1 MKLRL
6 DGIAVDCVIGD
17 LPEERSRLQ
26 RLCVSVE
33 LVVPDAASVSDD
45 LSDTADYVAV
55 AANVRA
61 ALVAAKCRMIERA
74 ARVAA
79 EACLADR
86 KVESATATVVKSGAV
101 EGLDSASAEWT
112 ATRESDADATSGR

>member
-17 LPEERSRLQ
+17 RPEERSRLQ
-26 RLCVSVE
+26 RLRVSIE
-33 LVVPDAASVSDD
+33 LAVPDAASASDD
-45 LSDTADYVAV
+45 ISDTADYVSL

-61 ALVAAKCRMIERA
+61 ALVAAKCRMVERA

-79 EACLADR
+79 EACLSDAN
-86 KVESATATVVKSGAV
+86 VESATATVVKSGAV

-112 ATRESDADATSGR
+112 ATRAPCIGAAAAQ